1 MSNKQNNNKQAQLKV
16 EKSNLWKL
24 RHTAE
29 HVLHQAVKELYPSI
43 HLAMGPA
50 TDDGFYFDF
59 DAGELKISA
68 EDFPQIEAKMQE
80 IIDLDL
86 PLIEKE
92 ISVAEAR
99 ELFDGNPY
107 KQEWVDVIK
116 AKGEMVTVYWSGE
129 PGSER
134 AMVDLCAG
142 PHVASTGQVKAFKL
156 LSVAG
161 AYWHGDE
168 KNKMLTRI
176 YGVAFPN
183 QKELRKYLTMLAE
196 AEKRNHRRI
205 GKEMELFEIF
215 PEIGQ
220 GLPVWLPK
228 GYAMRRA
235 MEDYMIWL
243 ERKYG
248 YQHILTPHINRD
260 TLFKKSGHLDFYQ
273 DSMYPAIEFDD
284 EKYYLKPMNCP
295 AGMVVYKRKPRS
307 YKDLP
312 LKMGELGTV
321 YRYEKSG
328 ELHGLQRVRGF
339 TQNDA
344 HIFCT
349 EDQLKDQFKEVMEML
364 DVFYKDVGFDK
375 YTFRFSLSDPKDDK
389 YSFCGNRDDWEKIEN
404 IMREILDEAGVEY
417 EEVVG
422 DAAFYGP
429 KLDVQAVN
437 IFGKED
443 SISTIQVDFNLPERF
458 ELKYIDSDGQKK
470 QPYVIHR
477 ALVGS
482 FERFFAFLIE
492 HHGGKFP
499 LWYAPVQVK
508 LLPITDRNIEYAQGI
523 VDELLNK
530 GIRVEL
536 DRRSETLS
544 AKIRDAQ
551 LEKVPYMVVVG
562 DKEVAAE
569 SVAVRYRDGKKQESM
584 KVSEFVEKLETEIK
598 TRA

>member
-1 MSNKQNNNKQAQLKV
+1 MSHQSSQPKK
-16 EKSNLWKL
+16 EKSQLWKL
-24 RHTAE
+24 RHTTE
-29 HVLHQAVKELYPSI
+29 HILQQALKELYPSI

-50 TDDGFYFDF
+50 TESGFYCDF
-59 DAGELKISA
+59 DANGLKISV
-68 EDFPQIEAKMQE
+68 EDFEQIEAKMQA
-80 IIDLDL
+80 IIDLNL
-86 PLIEKE
+86 PLIEKKV
-92 ISVAEAR
+92 SVTEAR
-99 ELFDGNPY
+99 KLFIDNPY
-107 KQEWVDVIK
+107 KQEWIDSIE
-116 AKGEMVTVYWSGE
+116 AKGEEATLYWTGE
-129 PGSER
+129 PDSDQ
-134 AMVDLCAG
+134 AAVDLCAG
-142 PHVASTGQVKAFKL
+142 PHVAATGLIKAFKL

-176 YGVAFPN
+176 YGVAFSSP
-183 QKELRKYLTMLAE
+183 KELRQHLQLLAA
-196 AEKRNHRRI
+196 AEKNNHRRI

-215 PEIGQ
+215 PEIGK

-248 YQHILTPHINRD
+248 YQHVLTPHINKD
-260 TLFKKSGHLDFYQ
+260 ILFKKSGHLDFYQ
-273 DSMYPAIEFDD
+273 DSMYPALEFDD

-295 AGMVVYKRKPRS
+295 AGMIIYKRKPRS

-312 LKMGELGTV
+312 LKLGELGTV

-349 EDQLKDQFKEVMEML
+349 ADQLKDQFKEVMEML
-364 DVFYKDVGFDK
+364 HVFYQDVGFDK
-375 YTFRFSLSDPKDDK
+375 YTFRLSLSDPKDDK
-389 YSFCGNRDDWEKIEN
+389 YSFCGSRADWERMEN

-458 ELKYIDSDGQKK
+458 ELEYIDAEGKK
-470 QPYVIHR
+470 QRPFVIHR

-508 LLPITDRNIEYAQGI
+508 LLPITERNVEYARQMMG
-523 VDELLNK
+523 ELLDQ

-536 DRRSETLS
+536 DDRSETLS

-551 LEKVPYMVVVG
+551 LEKVPYMAVVG
-562 DKEVAAE
+562 DKEMAAD
-569 SVAVRYRDGKKQESM
+569 SVAVRSRAGGRQEVMS
-584 KVSEFVEKLETEIK
+584 KDDFLQKLLLEIK
-598 TRA
+598 QKK

>member
-176 YGVAFPN
+176 YGVAFPI

-482 FERFFAFLIE
+482 FERFFAYLIE

>member
-176 YGVAFPN
+176 YGVAFPI